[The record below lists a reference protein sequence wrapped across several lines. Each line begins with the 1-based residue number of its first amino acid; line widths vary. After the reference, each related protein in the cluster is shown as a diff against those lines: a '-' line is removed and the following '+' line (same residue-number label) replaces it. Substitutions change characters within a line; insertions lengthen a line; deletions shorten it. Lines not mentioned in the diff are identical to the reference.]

1 MKVAVAADHAGF
13 EYKEKAKEY
22 LKSQGYEVVDFGTN
36 STDRVDYPDFGHKAA
51 EAIANG
57 EAERGVFVCGSGIGI
72 AIVANRHKGVRA
84 VDATSEEM
92 AKLSREHNDA
102 NVLAFG
108 ERLISWEEAKK
119 IIDVFFAT
127 PFAGGRHTGR
137 IEKIDKF

>member
-1 MKVAVAADHAGF
+1 MKVALAADHAGF

-22 LKSQGYEVVDFGTN
+22 LISKGYDVIDFGTN
-36 STDRVDYPDFGHKAA
+36 STERVDYPDFGHKAA
-51 EAIANG
+51 EAVASG
-57 EAERGVFVCGSGIGI
+57 EAERGIFVCGSGIGI
-72 AIVANRHKGVRA
+72 SIVANRHKGVRA

-108 ERLISWEEAKK
+108 ERLISWDEAKK

-127 PFAGGRHTGR
+127 PFCN
-137 IEKIDKF
+137 

>member
-1 MKVAVAADHAGF
+1 MKVALAADHAGF

-22 LKSQGYEVVDFGTN
+22 LKSKGYEVIDFGTN

-51 EAIANG
+51 EAISNG
-57 EAERGVFVCGSGIGI
+57 EAEWGVFVCGSGIGI
-72 AIVANRHKGVRA
+72 SIVANRHKGVRA

-108 ERLISWEEAKK
+108 ERLISWDEAKK
-119 IIDVFFAT
+119 IINVFFAT
-127 PFAGGRHTGR
+127 PFEGGRHTAR
-137 IEKIDKF
+137 VEKIDKF

>member
-127 PFAGGRHTGR
+127 TFAGGRHTGR

>member
-22 LKSQGYEVVDFGTN
+22 LKSKGYEVIDFGTN
-36 STDRVDYPDFGHKAA
+36 STDRVDYPDFGHAAA

-72 AIVANRHKGVRA
+72 AIVANRHRGIRA

-108 ERLISWEEAKK
+108 ERLISWDEAKK
-119 IIDVFFAT
+119 IIDVFFGT
-127 PFAGGRHTGR
+127 PFEGGRHIGR
-137 IEKIDKF
+137 VEKIDTF

>member
-1 MKVAVAADHAGF
+1 MKVAIAADHAGF

-22 LKSQGYEVVDFGTN
+22 LKSKGYEVLDFGTN
-36 STDRVDYPDFGHKAA
+36 SSERVDYPDFGHKAA
-51 EAIANG
+51 EAIASG

-72 AIVANRHKGVRA
+72 SIVANRHKGVRA
-84 VDATSEEM
+84 VDATSVEM

-108 ERLISWEEAKK
+108 ERLISWDEAKK

-127 PFAGGRHTGR
+127 PFEGGRHTGR
-137 IEKIDKF
+137 VEKIDNF